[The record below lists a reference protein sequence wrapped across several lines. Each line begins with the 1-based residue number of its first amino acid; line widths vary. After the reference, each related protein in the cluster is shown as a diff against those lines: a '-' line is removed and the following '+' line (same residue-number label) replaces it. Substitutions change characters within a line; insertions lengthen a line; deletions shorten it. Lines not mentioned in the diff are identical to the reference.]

1 MQKWRITIVYVKIP
15 RLDQDQE
22 AVWQLSTM
30 AASCMS
36 TFLSAVSYVYL
47 ASLLRFFMLIKNEI
61 IGLANF
67 QKIQVIW
74 MDKLAGNICKN
85 KKSAWLSL

>member
-1 MQKWRITIVYVKIP
+1 
-15 RLDQDQE
+15 
-22 AVWQLSTM
+22 
-30 AASCMS
+30 
-36 TFLSAVSYVYL
+36 
-47 ASLLRFFMLIKNEI
+47 LIKNEI

-85 KKSAWLSL
+85 KKSAWLSLV